1 MKSDQDKQEEGR
13 AGNYQDLQRSSPA
26 VFCIYWLYSFVEIPK
41 IPRQNEKVFII
52 QYLNADLPVVITQI
66 GTPFISPC
74 MQLRICSLGFL
85 FQKKYI
91 PSRSQRMEQE
101 TRRRALSP
109 TRWIRRKDGKD
120 LVAPS
125 KEAGELR
132 KAKYYNNRGDGE
144 RGFTVSLPVTT
155 LPWTYQPPRKP
166 LSLPSTPPSS
176 LPQHNLPTSDPCRR
190 FPFDE
195 DETMQVLATLTS
207 WLGGDEVASDISTA
221 SIPLSDLTDGESTL
235 ASEESLSRTSSA
247 EDELVVN
254 LLDAGLPKV
263 SSESSVLRPAE
274 EKKKKKVA
282 KKKMSKSLSSRG
294 VSQKGEGKRTRSKSC
309 PGSDGGKR
317 KQKDSI
323 KRSPRKK
330 RDPPTPSTTKQK
342 GKKAERKGEP
352 EGETKKAPRR
362 HKRSK
367 SIKEEKGKQVY
378 KKNHPFSD
386 EDLEESKKR
395 KKKKRTETKACFG
408 GSSASTSN
416 LASVLTSPKIDR
428 LRLQFSGRGGAKK
441 DAVVSLAL
449 LSPEKDRQLD
459 TPLCMDLQGEFKKL
473 KGIP

>member
-1 MKSDQDKQEEGR
+1 
-13 AGNYQDLQRSSPA
+13 
-26 VFCIYWLYSFVEIPK
+26 
-41 IPRQNEKVFII
+41 
-52 QYLNADLPVVITQI
+52 
-66 GTPFISPC
+66 
-74 MQLRICSLGFL
+74 
-85 FQKKYI
+85 
-91 PSRSQRMEQE
+91 
-101 TRRRALSP
+101 
-109 TRWIRRKDGKD
+109 
-120 LVAPS
+120 
-125 KEAGELR
+125 
-132 KAKYYNNRGDGE
+132 
-144 RGFTVSLPVTT
+144 
-155 LPWTYQPPRKP
+155 
-166 LSLPSTPPSS
+166 
-176 LPQHNLPTSDPCRR
+176 
-190 FPFDE
+190 
-195 DETMQVLATLTS
+195 
-207 WLGGDEVASDISTA
+207 LGGDEVASDISTA

-294 VSQKGEGKRTRSKSC
+294 VSPKGEGKRTRSKSC

-317 KQKDSI
+317 RNKDSI

-330 RDPPTPSTTKQK
+330 PDPPTPSTTKTK

-352 EGETKKAPRR
+352 EGEAKKAPARR

-367 SIKEEKGKQVY
+367 SIKEEKGKQVHK
-378 KKNHPFSD
+378 KKNHTFSD
-386 EDLEESKKR
+386 EDLEESNNKR